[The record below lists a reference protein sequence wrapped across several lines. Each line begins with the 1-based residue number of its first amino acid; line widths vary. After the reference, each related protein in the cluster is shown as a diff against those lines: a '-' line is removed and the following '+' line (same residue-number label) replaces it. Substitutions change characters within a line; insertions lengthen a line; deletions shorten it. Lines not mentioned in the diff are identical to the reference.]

1 MNNKKR
7 FLIFCVLAILSFTS
21 MSLEVWANNI
31 EDARARQRELSEYI
45 STERQELVN
54 TRSQIRSLNVELE
67 ALEYELS
74 LAVDLLEAIN
84 FDLEL
89 TRLELENAKIG
100 LEEAKEARD
109 RQFEAF
115 ITRSRHIYMN
125 GWMGYVDAILNAE
138 SFTDF
143 LNRIE
148 HVNRIVEFDRNLV
161 QELKRAEENISSHVD
176 TIQTQEDDL
185 LFLEGIQI
193 ERMRG
198 YDDLLEQ
205 KVATRMELEH
215 TEAGQ
220 VQSLEQLEEDHR
232 EIARIIQEH
241 EAEQRRQ
248 ELAARA
254 RGQAEVVQRPFV
266 HDGQDL
272 QWPLPGHTR
281 VTSHFG
287 NRSDP
292 FTTSTAFH
300 SGIDVGAPMGVNI
313 LAAESGTVIFSG
325 WMGGYGN
332 TIIVD
337 HGGGMHTMYAHAS
350 SLLVRNGQNVNRGQA
365 IARVGS
371 TGRSTG
377 NHLHFEVR
385 INGSVT
391 NPLNFTS
398 PN

>member
-1 MNNKKR
+1 
-7 FLIFCVLAILSFTS
+7 